1 MRQQN
6 IEQFVKYASDRLTQ
20 IAERTASV
28 GLTKQGAG
36 LTGALASSMGK
47 GVRSWVA
54 DVAAGP
60 FGTSGLMKGMGKMM
74 GGAGRVT
81 TYVDELGNIQ
91 HAIAPRVTDGLS
103 GAFATAGEKLYK
115 WGDMLDGKV
124 RQWRQAYKQSVDDL
138 FGNRNIDDD
147 IAHLGKEYKFDPK
160 SAHGQALRAYMKA
173 RTTGTA
179 AEEALASSKL
189 DDLFNTADNQGIAD
203 SVRQY
208 LESGLGRNSS
218 KGKWWR
224 MGAVAPVAIGVPGA
238 YMAWSA
244 GDHDNAATKALAL
257 PGNIMEAQFKYTTP
271 LGLTSTAVT
280 GLQNYHTNMLAETA
294 KDSAR
299 ISSKLIMEQLANQPR
314 MAYLYAMM
322 NPRGFAN
329 QVDARV
335 QALIEMLARQQQL
348 A

>member
-6 IEQFVKYASDRLTQ
+6 IEQFVKYASERLTQ
-20 IAERTASV
+20 IAEHTAAA

-36 LTGALASSMGK
+36 VGKAFAASLGK
-47 GVRSWVA
+47 GMRSWMA

-60 FGTSGLMKGMGKMM
+60 LGTSGLMKGMGKMM

-81 TYVDELGNIQ
+81 TYVDDLGNIQ
-91 HAIAPRVTDGLS
+91 HAIAPRATDGFS
-103 GAFATAGEKLYK
+103 GLLATAGEKLYK
-115 WGDMLDGKV
+115 WGDMVDGKV
-124 RQWRQAYKQSVDDL
+124 RQWRQSYKQSVDDL

-147 IAHLGKEYKFDPK
+147 IAHLGKEHGFDPK
-160 SAHGQALRAYMKA
+160 SAHGQALRDYMKA
-173 RTTGTA
+173 RTAGTA
-179 AEEALASSKL
+179 AEEAMASSKL
-189 DDLFNTADNQGIAD
+189 DELFNTADDPGIAD

-208 LESGLGRNSS
+208 MESGLGRNSL

-224 MGAVAPVAIGVPGA
+224 MGAVAPVAIGAPGA

-244 GDHDNAATKALAL
+244 GDHDNVATKALAL
-257 PGNIMEAQFKYTTP
+257 PGNLMEAQFKYTTP

-314 MAYLYAMM
+314 MAYLYALM

-335 QALIEMLARQQQL
+335 QAMIEMLAKQQQM